1 MNNKNITAIGYAL
14 VAALFYAINVPCSK
28 LLLVNIEPT
37 FLAAFLYLGAG
48 IGVGTMYLFHH
59 KNEKPEERLDRKD
72 LPYSVGMVVLDIIAP
87 ILLMI
92 GVSIGTASN
101 ASLLGNFE
109 IVATTI
115 IALFL
120 FKEAVSK
127 KLWVAIGLI
136 TLSSIILSFGGNGSL
151 HFSFGSLFV
160 IGATVCWGL
169 ENNCTRNISEKST
182 YQIVTIKGLFS
193 GTGSLIVAFVISEK
207 LPDIRYILPAFL
219 LGFVAYGLSIF
230 TYIRAQKTL
239 GASKTSM
246 YYAVAPFIG
255 VFLSFLLLH
264 EALTASYVIALLVMI
279 AGTVLVVYDTL
290 AHSHVHEHTHTIT
303 HTHGGIKHTHTIT
316 HNHEHNHCISNDKH
330 GHKHSAL
337 DLEKM
342 LDNHSVV

>member
-1 MNNKNITAIGYAL
+1 MGSYRT
-14 VAALFYAINVPCSK
+14 
-28 LLLVNIEPT
+28 
-37 FLAAFLYLGAG
+37 
-48 IGVGTMYLFHH
+48 H
-59 KNEKPEERLDRKD
+59 
-72 LPYSVGMVVLDIIAP
+72 
-87 ILLMI
+87 
-92 GVSIGTASN
+92 
-101 ASLLGNFE
+101 
-109 IVATTI
+109 
-115 IALFL
+115 
-120 FKEAVSK
+120 
-127 KLWVAIGLI
+127 

-151 HFSFGSLFV
+151 QFSFGSLFV

-169 ENNCTRNISEKST
+169 ENNCTRNISEKNT

-193 GTGSLIVAFVISEK
+193 GTGSLIVAFVIGEK
-207 LPDIRYILPAFL
+207 LSDIRYILPALL

-303 HTHGGIKHTHTIT
+303 HTHGGLKHTHTIT
-316 HNHEHNHCISNDKH
+316 HNHEHNHYISNDKH

-337 DLEKM
+337 ELEKM
-342 LDNHSVV
+342 LDNHSMV